1 MAKACASQGSRNTGP
16 SASRGTPGTAI
27 AARMPAR
34 GSSGMSGALQIRL
47 PCVDRDFGG
56 RIAVRAPKLASIE
69 THGVKP
75 LRIFSRAL
83 RVAVGKHVAANHAFD
98 GANVTTHI
106 SGQAGMCRGIDIPGP
121 DAVAGFELGF
131 RIRVA
136 FGRTTAMK
144 RLGNVGR

>member
-47 PCVDRDFGG
+47 PCVDRDFDR
-56 RIAVRAPKLASIE
+56 RIAVRTPQLASIE
-69 THGVKP
+69 AHGVKP
-75 LRIFSRAL
+75 LRILSRAS
-83 RVAVGKHVAANHAFD
+83 RAAAGTHMAADHAFD
-98 GANVTTHI
+98 DANVTTHV
-106 SGQAGMCRGIDIPGP
+106 SGQADVRLGIDVLGP
-121 DAVAGFELGF
+121 DAVARFELGF

-136 FGRTTAMK
+136 FGRTSAME